1 MVNPI
6 LQMLSM
12 SFSIE
17 VMAIRVLEEH
27 TLDTLFDP
35 ADSECCVC
43 YVKLKYPIA
52 SVGCGRC
59 NSEVCETCFY
69 KIDECHIIYVGFNM
83 IKLSSFY

>member
-1 MVNPI
+1 
-6 LQMLSM
+6 
-12 SFSIE
+12 
-17 VMAIRVLEEH
+17 MAIRVLEEH